1 MVRRFFTGEIDGM
14 VANVGSSCFLLLSSS
29 SSVISSFSFGRRDD
43 VFFCLSCLAASNN
56 AALSLHVDIGRAL
69 RYDFLG
75 DEENPEILVDIFSKA
90 KSQLQWHR
98 RGMKMLVGSIFRSV

>member
-14 VANVGSSCFLLLSSS
+14 VANVGSSCFLLLSSSS

-75 DEENPEILVDIFSKA
+75 DEENPEIFVDIFSKRET
-90 KSQLQWHR
+90 KSQLHT
-98 RGMKMLVGSIFRSV
+98 GEE